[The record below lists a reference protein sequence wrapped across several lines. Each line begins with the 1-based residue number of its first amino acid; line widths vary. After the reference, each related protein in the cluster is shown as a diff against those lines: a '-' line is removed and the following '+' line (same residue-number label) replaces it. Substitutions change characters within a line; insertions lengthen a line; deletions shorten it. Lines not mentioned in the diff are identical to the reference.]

1 MTVDN
6 VLAILTHAKD
16 LGLSAEVF
24 IRHDF
29 IILFNYPFIYKMD
42 AEYLYKAVPNNE
54 WIKCPLNIIEGIRLF
69 EP

>member
-1 MTVDN
+1 MTADN

-24 IRHDF
+24 IRHDL
-29 IILFNYPFIYKMD
+29 ILFFDYPFIYKMD
-42 AEYLYKAVPNNE
+42 DEYLYKAVPNNE
-54 WIKCPLNIIEGIRLF
+54 WIKCPLDIIDGIRVF

>member
-1 MTVDN
+1 MTADN

-24 IRHDF
+24 IRYDLTISF
-29 IILFNYPFIYKMD
+29 DYPFIYKMD
-42 AEYLYKAVPNNE
+42 DEYLYKSVPNNK
-54 WIKCPLNIIEGIRLF
+54 WIKCPLDIISGIRVF